1 MRDISYQTAAPGRG
15 AAMFLSE
22 VWALYR
28 RTLIKIFRR
37 PVMVYFSVV
46 QPLIWLLLFGQV
58 FDRIAQA
65 PGFSAAF
72 GGLSYQAFYTP
83 AVILQTILFGA
94 GQSGLGLINDL
105 DSGFLSK
112 LLTTPINRLSILLG
126 RVLGDMTRML
136 FQTMIILLASFLSG
150 LRFTEGT
157 LEPTITYHYGLMGLL
172 GTMGIAL
179 LFGLTLA
186 GINVTV
192 ALTTRNTESTFL
204 ISNFLTLPLIFI
216 SSAQLPLQLLP
227 GWIQTVAR
235 INPVTYAVDALRVLL
250 YGQAG
255 APPDTSVGPTIAL
268 AVAML
273 GIFSVLSLALST
285 SRFRR
290 VVE

>member
-1 MRDISYQTAAPGRG
+1 
-15 AAMFLSE
+15 MFLNE
-22 VWALYR
+22 VRTLYQ

-37 PVMVYFSVV
+37 PVMVYFSIV

-65 PGFSAAF
+65 PGFSSAF

-136 FQTMIILLASFLSG
+136 FQTIIILLASFLSG
-150 LRFTEGT
+150 LRFTDGA
-157 LEPTITYHYGLMGLL
+157 LEPTITYHYGLAGLL

-179 LFGLTLA
+179 LFGITLA
-186 GINVTV
+186 GINVSI

-204 ISNFLTLPLIFI
+204 VSNFLTLPLIFI
-216 SSAQLPLQLLP
+216 SSAQLPLELLP
-227 GWIQTVAR
+227 GWIQMLAR
-235 INPVTYAVDALRVLL
+235 INPVTYAVNALRVLL
-250 YGQAG
+250 YGEAG
-255 APPDTSVGPTIAL
+255 APPGTGVASTIAL
-268 AVAML
+268 AVGML
-273 GIFSVLSLALST
+273 VIFSVLSLVLST
-285 SRFRR
+285 SRFRH
-290 VVE
+290 VVDR

>member
-1 MRDISYQTAAPGRG
+1 
-15 AAMFLSE
+15 MFLNE
-22 VWALYR
+22 VWTLYQ

-37 PVMVYFSVV
+37 PVMVYFSIV

-65 PGFSAAF
+65 PGFSSAF

-136 FQTMIILLASFLSG
+136 FQTIIILLASFLSG
-150 LRFTEGT
+150 LRFTDGA
-157 LEPTITYHYGLMGLL
+157 LEPTITYHYGLAGLL

-179 LFGLTLA
+179 LFGITLA
-186 GINVTV
+186 GINVSI

-204 ISNFLTLPLIFI
+204 VSNFLTLPLIFI
-216 SSAQLPLQLLP
+216 SSAQLPLELLP
-227 GWIQTVAR
+227 GWIQVLAR
-235 INPVTYAVDALRVLL
+235 INPVTYAVNALRVLL
-250 YGQAG
+250 YGEAG
-255 APPDTSVGPTIAL
+255 APPGTGVASTIAL
-268 AVAML
+268 AVGML
-273 GIFSVLSLALST
+273 VIFSVLSLALST
-285 SRFRR
+285 SRFRH
-290 VVE
+290 VVDR